1 MFNSA
6 KGWQVFVANPNKSMA
21 VQKILINN
29 RDKLVKFL
37 PAFLAERTDD
47 EQFADEKS
55 FLVRQIEQL
64 PTTPA
69 DSGRG

>member
-1 MFNSA
+1 
-6 KGWQVFVANPNKSMA
+6 MA

-29 RDKLVKFL
+29 REKLVKFL

-47 EQFADEKS
+47 EQFADEKN

-64 PTTPA
+64 PKAPA